1 MQCNIGNPQSLGQ
14 KPMTFF
20 RQVLAICDYP
30 ELADG
35 PGAAAFPADVLA
47 RAKSLMASL
56 PGGTGAYSHSQGVA
70 SLRGLVAEAMERRD
84 GHPCDPND
92 IFMTDGASAG
102 VHLVMKVLIRDEND
116 ALLTPI
122 PQYPL
127 YSAGLALYGGSL
139 APYYLDEAA
148 GWGLS
153 VANLQKALA
162 DARAKGKNVRAL
174 AVINPG
180 NPTGQVLTEENLRE
194 VVQFCQDEG
203 IMLLADEVYQDNV
216 YALGKKFTSFKKV
229 VRDLGATVPVFS
241 FHSISKGFYGE
252 CGRRGGYM
260 EAINLLPEVRAL
272 FYKLASV
279 NLCSNLNGQICMT
292 LVMNPPKE
300 GEESYPLYQ
309 QEKNAIL
316 DSLKRRSSAL
326 TDTLNSLEGVSCN
339 QPEGALYVF
348 PTITLS
354 EKACAAA
361 AAAGK
366 APDAFFCMRLLLA
379 TGVVVVPGSGFGQVD
394 GTWHFR
400 TTFLPSEADIGDV
413 CDRLKKF
420 HAAFMDEFR

>member
-1 MQCNIGNPQSLGQ
+1 
-14 KPMTFF
+14 MTFF

-70 SLRGLVAEAMERRD
+70 HLRGLVAEAMERRD

-102 VHLVMKVLIRDEND
+102 VHLVMKVLIRDEAD

-162 DARAKGKNVRAL
+162 DARAKGKKVRAL

-194 VVQFCQDEG
+194 VVQFC
-203 IMLLADEVYQDNV
+203 
-216 YALGKKFTSFKKV
+216 
-229 VRDLGATVPVFS
+229 GAV
-241 FHSISKGFYGE
+241 G
-252 CGRRGGYM
+252 C
-260 EAINLLPEVRAL
+260 
-272 FYKLASV
+272 AS
-279 NLCSNLNGQICMT
+279 T
-292 LVMNPPKE
+292 
-300 GEESYPLYQ
+300 
-309 QEKNAIL
+309 
-316 DSLKRRSSAL
+316 
-326 TDTLNSLEGVSCN
+326 
-339 QPEGALYVF
+339 
-348 PTITLS
+348 
-354 EKACAAA
+354 AAA
-361 AAAGK
+361 AIPMVDTCYARRLLQNWDTIQPYIHQVSGGQGLG
-366 APDAFFCMRLLLA
+366 DRRLRLLL
-379 TGVVVVPGSGFGQVD
+379 TQC
-394 GTWHFR
+394 R
-400 TTFLPSEADIGDV
+400 V
-413 CDRLKKF
+413 CDF
-420 HAAFMDEFR
+420 